1 MSISELI
8 YMKMVE
14 GQPVTSE
21 DNIFRY
27 NVPEN
32 FHTKT
37 DEPIVRITPLPYSPN
52 EYADDSELT
61 REYDIQI
68 DVWWSQDE
76 PHEQAELIVQK
87 LKEINFKS
95 YYREPLYEVETQ
107 TFREIIRASGSLFI

>member
-8 YMKMVE
+8 FDTIFKGE
-14 GQPVTSE
+14 PVTLGQ
-21 DNIFRY
+21 NIFRY
-27 NVPEN
+27 DVPEN

-37 DEPIVRITPLPYSPN
+37 DDPIIRITPLPYSPN
-52 EYADDSELT
+52 EYADDNELT
-61 REYDIQI
+61 REYDVQI

-87 LKEINFKS
+87 LKKINFKS

-107 TFREIIRASGSLFI
+107 TFREIIRASGSLFT